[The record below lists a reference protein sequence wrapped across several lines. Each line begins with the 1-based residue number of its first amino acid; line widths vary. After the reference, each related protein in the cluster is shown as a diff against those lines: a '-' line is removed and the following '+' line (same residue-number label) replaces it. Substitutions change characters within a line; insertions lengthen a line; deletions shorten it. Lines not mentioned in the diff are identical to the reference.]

1 MGSWGLETN
10 RPHCDRFGCNRRAYV
25 EGDVVQGFLCYVC
38 DSADR
43 RERALRRWR
52 GPVGRLRSSLLQQ
65 HLDDERCGHITL
77 LFLFGDG
84 WSQQCGCTRCERQ
97 WLNAG
102 WVCPVEHHWRR
113 YLYMLDDLFIHT
125 GYAACELRYVDWQ
138 AAVRR
143 IHDMLTDEIPCDIPA
158 LVEFAELSAR
168 RVRDELREMH
178 PDEHGEPLGEMH
190 PGEHGGFEGTLARS
204 ALSLDNEVP

>member
-1 MGSWGLETN
+1 MGAWGLEFN
-10 RPHCDRFGCNRRAYV
+10 RPHCDRFGSNRRAYV
-25 EGDVVQGFLCYVC
+25 EGDAVQGFLCYVC

-102 WVCPVEHHWRR
+102 WVCPVEHHRHT
-113 YLYMLDDLFIHT
+113 YLARLDGIFDMA
-125 GYAACELRYVDWQ
+125 GYTTFELVYVDWA
-138 AAVRR
+138 AAVALFYN
-143 IHDMLTDEIPCDIPA
+143 MTADEIPWDIPA
-158 LVEFAELSAR
+158 LVEFAGLSAR

-204 ALSLDNEVP
+204 ALALASEEP